1 MCGWYLTAYT
11 NKIKFID
18 EELFSHTPIGR
29 DGRAKKDGGIQKRDN
44 KIEII
49 KRI

>member
-1 MCGWYLTAYT
+1 MENFFLTLQLVGMVG
-11 NKIKFID
+11 
-18 EELFSHTPIGR
+18 E
-29 DGRAKKDGGIQKRDN
+29 KKDGGIQKRDN